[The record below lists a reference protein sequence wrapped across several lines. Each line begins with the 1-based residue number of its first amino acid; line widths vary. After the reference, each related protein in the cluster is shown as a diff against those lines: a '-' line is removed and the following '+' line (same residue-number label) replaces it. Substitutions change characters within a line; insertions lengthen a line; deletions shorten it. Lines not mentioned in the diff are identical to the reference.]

1 MDNWIKWDI
10 TANYGNIYNG
20 DINLLNNEL
29 KLSRKDRQVF
39 QDVMDQKGDVS
50 PMISRFPVDNGDIS
64 DNNGLY
70 SWNIDLYIYIYTCT

>member
-29 KLSRKDRQVF
+29 KLSRTDRQVF
-39 QDVMDQKGDVS
+39 QDVMDQKGDV
-50 PMISRFPVDNGDIS
+50 
-64 DNNGLY
+64 
-70 SWNIDLYIYIYTCT
+70 